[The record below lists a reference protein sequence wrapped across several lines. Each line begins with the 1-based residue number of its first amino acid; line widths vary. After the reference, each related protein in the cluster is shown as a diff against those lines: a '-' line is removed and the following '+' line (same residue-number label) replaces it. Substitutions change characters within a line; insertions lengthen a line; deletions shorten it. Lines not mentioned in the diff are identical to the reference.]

1 MQVTGIIWAA
11 PGTQFGSLDADTETV
26 VGTINNQ
33 MDANVI
39 GLVRLA
45 KALEKDLIATKVH
58 CLANS
63 LRCCSSLICKEP
75 RWISTVHP
83 QADPRI

>member
-1 MQVTGIIWAA
+1 MLILVALISHLIRVQVTGIIWAP
-11 PGTQFGSLDADTETV
+11 PGTQFGPFDADTETL

-45 KALEKDLIATKVH
+45 KALDKDLIATKVH
-58 CLANS
+58 GFNELN
-63 LRCCSSLICKEP
+63 
-75 RWISTVHP
+75 
-83 QADPRI
+83 